1 MTDMTDL
8 TIMFWTI
15 NNTYSYKVYTLD
27 TKKKEG
33 EEESG
38 PEVESLFRSRN
49 RDVREKVTDVIDH
62 IEPDIVV
69 LVEYSVGTRTVIKNE
84 KKEDDPNP
92 PENAEE
98 NHEPEPEKTDD
109 DKSVE
114 ISDRF
119 GPYIYR
125 KNLNKKKKDNTNDKS
140 SNDRWDAQLMSVE
153 CSDLSEEKKDGE
165 LEKDKNKTQSF
176 ELYCVLWKKSKVKPV
191 RNLAMEFEGKKKSL
205 QFQPRY
211 PASMIFALKEKP
223 QTKFTLVMF
232 HAKHEKKDELN
243 NSEIPSPIRDLSE
256 LKRINDAV
264 NSSRK
269 TPVILAGNFELD
281 FKKESKPT
289 KFQPLTDL
297 GFKVHINDKTEFAKK
312 ENDEN
317 PAPTVRA
324 ASSEHSNNDEPAKLD
339 LTRACDNILT
349 VNFEEHNTT
358 TGQEKPYD
366 FIKEDC
372 KNDVDE
378 ALTVSNHLPIYV
390 TVRLK

>member
-1 MTDMTDL
+1 MTDL

-27 TKKKEG
+27 TKKKDG

-84 KKEDDPNP
+84 KKEDD
-92 PENAEE
+92 NAEE
-98 NHEPEPEKTDD
+98 NPEPAPEKTDD

-114 ISDRF
+114 IFDRF

-125 KNLNKKKKDNTNDKS
+125 KNLNKKKNDNTNDKS
-140 SNDRWDAQLMSVE
+140 SKDRWDAQLMSVE

-165 LEKDKNKTQSF
+165 LEKDKEKTQSF

-243 NSEIPSPIRDLSE
+243 NSEIPSSIRDLSE

-269 TPVILAGNFELD
+269 TPLILAGNFELD
-281 FKKESKPT
+281 DTTEFK
-289 KFQPLTDL
+289 PLEDL
-297 GFKVHINDKTEFAKK
+297 RFDVHITGKTEFAKK

-317 PAPTVRA
+317 P
-324 ASSEHSNNDEPAKLD
+324 

-349 VNFEEHNTT
+349 VNFEEPKTS
-358 TGQEKPYD
+358 TGREKPNGIYD

>member
-1 MTDMTDL
+1 MCGADMTDL

-27 TKKKEG
+27 TKKKDG
-33 EEESG
+33 EEEPG
-38 PEVESLFRSRN
+38 PEIESLFRSRN

-62 IEPDIVV
+62 IQPDVVV
-69 LVEYSVGTRTVIKNE
+69 LVEYSVGTSTVIKNE
-84 KKEDDPNP
+84 IREDDPNP
-92 PENAEE
+92 PETAEE

-109 DKSVE
+109 NKPVE
-114 ISDRF
+114 IFDRF

-140 SNDRWDAQLMSVE
+140 SKDHWDAQLISVE

-165 LEKDKNKTQSF
+165 LEKDKGKTKSS

-211 PASMIFALKEKP
+211 PASMIFALKDKP

-232 HAKHEKKDELN
+232 HAKHEKKDDLN
-243 NSEIPSPIRDLSE
+243 NSEISSPIRDLSE
-256 LKRINDAV
+256 LKRLNDAV

-281 FKKESKPT
+281 DST
-289 KFQPLTDL
+289 KFKPLKDL
-297 GFKVHINDKTEFAKK
+297 GFQVHITGKTEFTKK
-312 ENDEN
+312 ENDKNES
-317 PAPTVRA
+317 PSAQVI
-324 ASSEHSNNDEPAKLD
+324 SEHPTAPDQNDEPAKFD

-349 VNFEEHNTT
+349 VNFEEPQTP
-358 TGQEKPYD
+358 TGREKPYD

-372 KNDVDE
+372 KDDVDE